1 MIELLKFTS
10 SIVCSIFVTSFVAIV
25 QGMLLLFIRGER
37 FVPDRPSLFSG
48 WKTGWAYGPANL
60 LKPLQLVHQ
69 NCVYTCPTPIQEAIA
84 IGLEIE
90 TAKIGQNDSYWKE
103 LAEELEPKRDRICKF
118 LQSVG
123 MKPTVPEGGYFL
135 IADYTQFGKLRI
147 AVDCFQKY

>member
-1 MIELLKFTS
+1 
-10 SIVCSIFVTSFVAIV
+10 
-25 QGMLLLFIRGER
+25 MLTF
-37 FVPDRPSLFSG
+37 SSG

-60 LKPLQLVHQ
+60 LKSLQLVHQ

-90 TAKIGQNDSYWKE
+90 TAKIGQNGSYWKE

-123 MKPTVPEGGYFL
+123 MNPTVPEGGYFL
-135 IADYTQFGKLRI
+135 IADYTQFGELNDSSFPS
-147 AVDCFQKY
+147 AQLD